1 MVDAFL
7 VSQVIVFGAR
17 RELYIPLGNY
27 RVLIGSMNQT
37 SRQQHRDT
45 RCDTTMTQDNFS
57 YDGMRLDFSA
67 DEFARLTLARP
78 EKRNAIGS
86 EMYASFQSALRELNR
101 REARLCVLASEGP
114 SFCAGADLKEL
125 GKGLPGA
132 LDMIRDMAQSDILW
146 LAEVRGGV
154 LGAAVA
160 MVAACPF
167 VFCDE
172 TAWFSLPEI
181 KRGMFP
187 ASIAD
192 IVALGSNK
200 RWAYSMALSARRV
213 SAKEAMM
220 NGLVTEV
227 VPESLLAERSISFA
241 HEIQAIWDKIILSM
255 EDWRGSLRLSVA
267 ELLNAH

>member
-1 MVDAFL
+1 
-7 VSQVIVFGAR
+7 
-17 RELYIPLGNY
+17 
-27 RVLIGSMNQT
+27 MNQAN
-37 SRQQHRDT
+37 RQRYEDT
-45 RCDTTMTQDNFS
+45 GCDVEMTQDIFS

-67 DEFARLTLARP
+67 AEFARLTFARP

-86 EMYASFQSALRELNR
+86 EMYAAFQSALKELNR
-101 REARLCVLASEGP
+101 RETRLCFLAGEGP

-132 LDMIRDMAQSDILW
+132 LDMISDMAESDILW

-160 MVAACPF
+160 MVAVCPF

-192 IVALGSNK
+192 IVALGSSK

-213 SAKEAMM
+213 PAEEAMM

-227 VPESLLAERSISFA
+227 VPEGSLTERSTSFA
-241 HEIQAIWDKIILSM
+241 HEIQAIWDKMILSM
-255 EDWRGSLRLSVA
+255 EDWRGALRLSVA
-267 ELLNAH
+267 ESLNAH